1 MERRVKTEVQPPMI
15 GAGRLW
21 LAATEGRSVRRPRIL
36 PPDRPELPM
45 LVSFEGL
52 SPDEQRKAL
61 GAFPGGR
68 RFVLAS

>member
-1 MERRVKTEVQPPMI
+1 MERRVKTEMQPPMA

-21 LAATEGRSVRRPRIL
+21 LAAKEGRPTRRPQIL
-36 PPDRPELPM
+36 PADRPELPM

-52 SPDEQRKAL
+52 SPEEQHKAL
-61 GAFPGGR
+61 SAFPGGR

>member
-1 MERRVKTEVQPPMI
+1 MERRVKTEIQPPMV

-21 LAATEGRSVRRPRIL
+21 LAAKEGRAMRRPHVL
-36 PPDRPELPM
+36 PADRPELPM

-52 SPDEQRKAL
+52 SPEEQHKAL
-61 GAFPGGR
+61 AAFPGGR